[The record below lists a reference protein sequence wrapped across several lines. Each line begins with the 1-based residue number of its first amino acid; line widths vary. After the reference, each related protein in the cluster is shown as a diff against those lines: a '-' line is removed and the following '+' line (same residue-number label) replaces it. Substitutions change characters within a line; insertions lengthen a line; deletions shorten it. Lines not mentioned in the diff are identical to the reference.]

1 MKISLKIQSDN
12 SFPRIIHRKIHFRY
26 IGVNILGSL
35 SPSKNCFLSTW
46 RRDVTASLNFI
57 RYNYIVVVNTL
68 QSNIVKA
75 LVTGSTSLSTR
86 GNCNNSIKLSLSVPL
101 SPTNERPKAWLVHV
115 CMDAYCFSVYTLL
128 SLSLSL
134 SFCFSLL
141 GGIVFRKLTF
151 PTTERREHRASDC
164 IQAHETPLLLGEYWL
179 GFSLLLH
186 LRSLTPVTPR
196 LSVLQVHSPFL
207 IYLTNVYPTLCA
219 LCCEKSI

>member
-134 SFCFSLL
+134 SASRSWVELFLGNWLFLRRKGENTVLL
-141 GGIVFRKLTF
+141 TAFKLTKL
-151 PTTERREHRASDC
+151 HYYLASTGSASLSFF
-164 IQAHETPLLLGEYWL
+164 IYEAWLRLLLG
-179 GFSLLLH
+179 FQS
-186 LRSLTPVTPR
+186 S
-196 LSVLQVHSPFL
+196 
-207 IYLTNVYPTLCA
+207 
-219 LCCEKSI
+219 KSIRHSWYT